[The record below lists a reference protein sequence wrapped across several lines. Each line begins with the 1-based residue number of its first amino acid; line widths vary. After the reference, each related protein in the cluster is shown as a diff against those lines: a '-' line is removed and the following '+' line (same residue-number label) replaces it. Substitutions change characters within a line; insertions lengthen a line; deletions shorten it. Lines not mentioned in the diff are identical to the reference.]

1 MIEEFSQNVA
11 TWVLNLINGVYA
23 STYVTIGGL
32 QYNLL
37 SFLTA
42 GIVLS
47 GIGVAIGLLVNRT

>member
-1 MIEEFSQNVA
+1 MEEFSQNVA
-11 TWVLNLINGVYA
+11 NWILNLINGVYA

-32 QYNLL
+32 QYSLL

-47 GIGVAIGLLVNRT
+47 GIGVAIGLIVNKT